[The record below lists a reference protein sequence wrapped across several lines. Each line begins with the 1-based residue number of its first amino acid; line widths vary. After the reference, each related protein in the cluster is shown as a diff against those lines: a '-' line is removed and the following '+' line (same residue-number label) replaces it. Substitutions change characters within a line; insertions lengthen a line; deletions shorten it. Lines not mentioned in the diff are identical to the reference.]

1 MNSELIMNW
10 GHHDQSL
17 QKILELAT
25 QSLRIFDEDLSKLK
39 LEQTEN
45 AELLRR
51 FLGTDRQHILC
62 IVVRNAEPFR
72 RESPR
77 LMSLL
82 TLLPQN
88 MTIHESPP
96 HLASLSDSLVIA
108 DDRHALVRFHK
119 DGARS
124 KTIIDDAEQCK
135 PYVNRF
141 EDILKEGGEQICAS
155 TLGL

>member
-51 FLGTDRQHILC
+51 FLGL
-62 IVVRNAEPFR
+62 
-72 RESPR
+72 
-77 LMSLL
+77 
-82 TLLPQN
+82 
-88 MTIHESPP
+88 
-96 HLASLSDSLVIA
+96 
-108 DDRHALVRFHK
+108 
-119 DGARS
+119 
-124 KTIIDDAEQCK
+124 
-135 PYVNRF
+135 F
-141 EDILKEGGEQICAS
+141 ELQ
-155 TLGL
+155 LR